1 MATQTIRRV
10 IAPGVAVLALA
21 TLAACGD
28 NNGTATGGSSSS
40 STTSSS
46 SSSAAGGSLSGTLS
60 AGGSSAQG
68 AAQNQWISDFQSK
81 NPGVTITYNPVGS
94 GAGRTSFEQ
103 GAFPFAGSDAFIS
116 DATEYAAAQK
126 QCGGADPIEVP
137 DYISP
142 IAVIFNVKGVD
153 KLDLDAK
160 TLANIFNGTI
170 KKWNDPAIAA
180 DNKGAKLPDQA
191 IQPVHRSDDSGTTQN
206 FTDYLSKAGEG
217 AWKTPVSQTWPTST
231 GLNGN
236 GTSGVVSA
244 VKGADGAIGYADAS
258 QAGGFGVVSIKV
270 GSSFNAPSAD
280 GAAAVVAKSPLDK
293 SAKDDQLI
301 YDIDRTDTDAG
312 AYPLLLT
319 SYLIACPT
327 YADAKTADLVK
338 GYLSYIVSQDGQKS
352 GATAAGSAPLTSD
365 TSDKATAIIAKIAAK

>member
-1 MATQTIRRV
+1 MATTSFRRV

-28 NNGTATGGSSSS
+28 SNGSSSTDTS
-40 STTSSS
+40 STSTSSS
-46 SSSAAGGSLSGTLS
+46 SSATAGGGSASGTLS

-68 AAQNQWISDFQSK
+68 AAQTQWISDYQSK
-81 NPGVTITYNPVGS
+81 NPGVNITYNPVGS

-116 DATEYAAAQK
+116 DPTEYAAAQK
-126 QCGGADPIEVP
+126 ACAGADPIEVP

-142 IAVIFNVKGVD
+142 IAVIFNLKGVT
-153 KLDLDAK
+153 KLNLDAK
-160 TLANIFNGTI
+160 TIANIFNGTI
-170 KKWNDPAIAA
+170 KTWNDPAIKA
-180 DNKGAKLPDQA
+180 DNPNASLPSST

-244 VKGADGAIGYADAS
+244 VKGAEGSIGYADAS

-270 GSSFNAPSAD
+270 GSTFNAPSAD

-301 YDIDRTDTDAG
+301 FDIDRTDTDTG

-327 YADAKTADLVK
+327 YSDAKTADLVK
-338 GYLSYIVSQDGQKS
+338 GYLGYIVSQDGQKS
-352 GATAAGSAPLTSD
+352 GATAAGSAPLSSD
-365 TSDKATAIIAKIAAK
+365 TSAKAAAIIAKIAAK